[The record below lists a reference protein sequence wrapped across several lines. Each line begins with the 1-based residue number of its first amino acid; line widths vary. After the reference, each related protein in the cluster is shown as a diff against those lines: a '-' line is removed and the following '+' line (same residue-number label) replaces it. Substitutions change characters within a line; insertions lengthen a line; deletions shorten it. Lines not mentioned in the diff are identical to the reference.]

1 MKKILYAII
10 IIANY
15 LYIPW
20 ANALNDR
27 QNRVREPIWQG
38 VVTFVS
44 DGDSVMVRPASGG
57 APVKI
62 RINGVDAP
70 EICQAY
76 GPESRLALQS
86 RVMGRTVTL
95 DGQRRDDYGRVL
107 ARIYVIDGARAN
119 SASPSSPGKT
129 GNGSIGD
136 DVGQWMVRQGHAW
149 SYRFRREAGP
159 YAAEQSQARAARRG
173 LFAGMRPGKPGPPG
187 QLGQLGQSAQ
197 ILEPREFRKR
207 NGPCDRP
214 NPASK
219 R

>member
-57 APVKI
+57 APMKI

-107 ARIYVIDGARAN
+107 ARIYVSEGNGA
-119 SASPSSPGKT
+119 SPGKAGKFT
-129 GNGSIGD
+129 DAD
-136 DVGQWMVRQGHAW
+136 DVGQWMVQQGHAW
-149 SYRFRREAGP
+149 SYRFRRDAGP
-159 YAAEQSQARAARRG
+159 YAAEELQARAARRG

-187 QLGQLGQSAQ
+187 QLGQLGQSPQ
-197 ILEPREFRKR
+197 IVEPRDFRKR
-207 NGPCDRP
+207 HGPCDRP
-214 NPASK
+214 LPTPK